1 MKIVVLDAYTG
12 NPGDLSWQPM
22 RELGELILYD
32 RTPPELIIERGR
44 EADAILI
51 NKVVITREMMEQWPR
66 LRYIG
71 VIATGFN
78 IVDIVAARDHG
89 IVVTNVPAYSTPSV
103 AQLAIAH
110 LLNICCQVQ
119 HYTDEVRDGMWS
131 RCPDFSFTDTRLMEV
146 AGKRIGIV
154 GFGQI
159 GQAVARIAQALGMTV
174 TAYTSKAASELPEG
188 VAKAESLDALV
199 SECDVVSL
207 HCPLNDDTRGMIDRR
222 RLWMM
227 KPTAILLNTAR
238 GPLVDD
244 AALAEALHE
253 GRIMAA
259 GLDVM
264 GQEPPAADNP
274 LLTAPNCYFTPHIAW
289 ASAEARA
296 RLMVVITRNLKTFME
311 GHPENQVN

>member
-22 RELGELILYD
+22 RELGDLILYD
-32 RTPPELIIERGR
+32 RTPPELIIERGL

-51 NKVVITREMMEQWPR
+51 NKIVITREMMQQWPR

-78 IVDIVAARDHG
+78 IVDIEAARDLG

-119 HYTDEVRDGMWS
+119 HYTDEVRDGMGS
-131 RCPDFSFTDTRLMEV
+131 RCPDFSFTDTRLTEL
-146 AGKRIGIV
+146 AGKRMGIV

-159 GQAVARIAQALGMTV
+159 GQAVAHIALAFGMTV
-174 TAYTSKAASELPEG
+174 TAFTSKAAADLPEG
-188 VAKAESLDALV
+188 VEKAESLDALV
-199 SECDVVSL
+199 AEADVVSL
-207 HCPLNDDTRGMIDRR
+207 HCPLNADTRGMIDAR
-222 RLWMM
+222 RLALM

-244 AALAEALHE
+244 QALADALHQ

-264 GQEPPAADNP
+264 GQEPPTADNP
-274 LLTAPNCYFTPHIAW
+274 LLSAPNCYFTPHIAW

-311 GHPENQVN
+311 GHPENKVN

>member
-22 RELGELILYD
+22 RELGDLILYD
-32 RTPPELIIERGR
+32 RTPPELIIERGK

-51 NKVVITREMMEQWPR
+51 NKIVITRQMMEQWPR

-78 IVDIVAARDHG
+78 IVDIEAARDHG

-146 AGKRIGIV
+146 AGKEMGIV
-154 GFGQI
+154 GLGQI
-159 GQAVARIAQALGMTV
+159 GQAVARIALALGMTV
-174 TAYTSKAASELPEG
+174 CAYTSKDASELPEG
-188 VAKAESLDALV
+188 VTKAESLDALV
-199 SECDVVSL
+199 ASCDVLSL
-207 HCPLNDDTRGMIDRR
+207 HCPITPETRGMIDRR
-222 RLWMM
+222 RLAMM
-227 KPTAILLNTAR
+227 KPTAIVLNTSR
-238 GPLVDD
+238 GPLIDEE
-244 AALAEALHE
+244 ALAEALRE
-253 GRIMAA
+253 KRIMAA

-264 GQEPPAADNP
+264 QIEPPKADCP
-274 LLTAPNCYFTPHIAW
+274 LLTEPNCYFTPHIAW
-289 ASAEARA
+289 ASREARA

-311 GHPENQVN
+311 GHPENKVN

>member
-238 GPLVDD
+238 GPLIDD

>member
-32 RTPPELIIERGR
+32 RTPPELIIERGM

-51 NKVVITREMMEQWPR
+51 NKIVITRQMMEQWPR

-78 IVDIVAARDHG
+78 IVDIEAARDHG
-89 IVVTNVPAYSTPSV
+89 IVVTNVPSYSTPSV
-103 AQLAIAH
+103 AQLTMAH

-119 HYTDEVRDGMWS
+119 HYTDEVREGMWS
-131 RCPDFSFTDTRLMEV
+131 RCPDFSFTDTRLMEI
-146 AGKRIGIV
+146 ADKRMGIV

-159 GQAVARIAQALGMTV
+159 GQAVAKIALSFGMKV
-174 TAYTSKAASELPEG
+174 TAFTSKEASALPPG
-188 VAKAESLDALV
+188 IDKAESLDALMTD
-199 SECDVVSL
+199 CDVVSL
-207 HCPLNDDTRGMIDRR
+207 HCPLNDETRGMIDRR
-222 RLWMM
+222 RIALM
-227 KPTAILLNTAR
+227 KPTAILLNTSR
-238 GPLVDD
+238 GPLIDEP
-244 AALAEALHE
+244 ALVEALTK

-264 GQEPPAADNP
+264 AVEPPRDDNP

-296 RLMVVITRNLKTFME
+296 RLMVIITRNLKTFME
-311 GHPENQVN
+311 GHPENKVN

>member
-22 RELGELILYD
+22 RELGDLILYD
-32 RTPPELIIERGR
+32 RTPPELIIERGM

-51 NKVVITREMMEQWPR
+51 NKIVITRQMMEQWPK

-78 IVDIVAARDHG
+78 IVDIEAARDHG

-146 AGKRIGIV
+146 AGKEMGIV

-159 GQAVARIAQALGMTV
+159 GQAVAKIAIALGMTV
-174 TAYTSKAASELPEG
+174 CAFTSKDASALPPG
-188 VAKAESLDALV
+188 VTKAESLDALMA
-199 SECDVVSL
+199 SCDVLSL
-207 HCPLNDDTRGMIDRR
+207 HCPLTPETRGMIDRR
-222 RLWMM
+222 RLAMM
-227 KPTAILLNTAR
+227 KPTAIVINTSR
-238 GPLVDD
+238 GPLIDEE
-244 AALAEALHE
+244 ALAEALHE
-253 GRIMAA
+253 NRIMAA
-259 GLDVM
+259 GLDVLAT
-264 GQEPPAADNP
+264 EPPKADNP
-274 LLTAPNCYFTPHIAW
+274 LLKAPNCYFTPHIAW

-311 GHPENQVN
+311 GHPENKVN

>member
-22 RELGELILYD
+22 RELGDLILYD
-32 RTPPELIIERGR
+32 RTPPELIIERGMD
-44 EADAILI
+44 ADAILI
-51 NKVVITREMMEQWPR
+51 NKIVITRQMMEQWPK

-78 IVDIVAARDHG
+78 IVDVEAARDHG

-146 AGKRIGIV
+146 AGKEMGIV

-159 GQAVARIAQALGMTV
+159 GQAVAKIAIALGMTV
-174 TAYTSKAASELPEG
+174 CAFTSKDASALPPG
-188 VAKAESLDALV
+188 VTKAESLDALMA
-199 SECDVVSL
+199 SCDVLSL
-207 HCPLNDDTRGMIDRR
+207 HCPLTPETRGMIDRR
-222 RLWMM
+222 RLAMM
-227 KPTAILLNTAR
+227 KPTAIVINTSR
-238 GPLVDD
+238 GPLIDEE
-244 AALAEALHE
+244 ALAEALHE
-253 GRIMAA
+253 NRIMAA
-259 GLDVM
+259 GLDVLAT
-264 GQEPPAADNP
+264 EPPKADNP
-274 LLTAPNCYFTPHIAW
+274 LLKAPNCYFTPHIAW

-311 GHPENQVN
+311 GHPENKVN

>member
-1 MKIVVLDAYTG
+1 MKIVVLDAYTS

-32 RTPPELIIERGR
+32 RTPPELIIERGKD
-44 EADAILI
+44 ADAILI
-51 NKVVITREMMEQWPR
+51 NKIVITRQMMEQWPK

-78 IVDIVAARDHG
+78 IVDIEAARDHG

-146 AGKRIGIV
+146 AGKEMGIV

-159 GQAVARIAQALGMTV
+159 GQAVAQIALALGMTV
-174 TAYTSKAASELPEG
+174 CAYTSKDVSALPPG
-188 VAKAESLDALV
+188 VTKAESLDALMA
-199 SECDVVSL
+199 SCDVLSL
-207 HCPLNDDTRGMIDRR
+207 HCPLTPETRGMIDRR
-222 RLWMM
+222 RLAMM
-227 KPTAILLNTAR
+227 KPTAIVINTSR
-238 GPLVDD
+238 GPLIDEE
-244 AALAEALHE
+244 ALAEALYE
-253 GRIMAA
+253 NRIMAA
-259 GLDVM
+259 GLDVLAT
-264 GQEPPAADNP
+264 EPPKADNP
-274 LLTAPNCYFTPHIAW
+274 LLKIPNCYFTPHIAW

-296 RLMVVITRNLKTFME
+296 RLMVVITHNLKTFME
-311 GHPENQVN
+311 GHPENKVN

>member
-1 MKIVVLDAYTG
+1 MKIVVLDAYTS

-32 RTPPELIIERGR
+32 RTPPELIIERGKD
-44 EADAILI
+44 ADAILI
-51 NKVVITREMMEQWPR
+51 NKIVITRQMMEQWPK

-78 IVDIVAARDHG
+78 IGDIEAARDHG

-146 AGKRIGIV
+146 AGKEMGIV

-159 GQAVARIAQALGMTV
+159 GQAVAQIALALGMTV
-174 TAYTSKAASELPEG
+174 CAYTSKDVSALPPG
-188 VAKAESLDALV
+188 VTKAESLDALMA
-199 SECDVVSL
+199 SCDVLSL
-207 HCPLNDDTRGMIDRR
+207 HCPLTPETRGMIDRR
-222 RLWMM
+222 RLAMM
-227 KPTAILLNTAR
+227 KPTAIVINTSR
-238 GPLVDD
+238 GPLIDEE
-244 AALAEALHE
+244 ALAEALYE
-253 GRIMAA
+253 NRIMAA
-259 GLDVM
+259 GLDVLAT
-264 GQEPPAADNP
+264 EPPKADNP
-274 LLTAPNCYFTPHIAW
+274 LLKIPNCYFTPHIAW

-296 RLMVVITRNLKTFME
+296 RLMVVITHNLKTFME
-311 GHPENQVN
+311 GHPENKVN

>member
-22 RELGELILYD
+22 RELGDLILYD
-32 RTPPELIIERGR
+32 RTPPELIVERGK

-51 NKVVITREMMEQWPR
+51 NKVVITRQMMEQWPR

-78 IVDIVAARDHG
+78 IVDIEAARDHG

-131 RCPDFSFTDTRLMEV
+131 RCPDFSFTDTRLTEV
-146 AGKRIGIV
+146 AGKCMGIV

-159 GQAVARIAQALGMTV
+159 GQAVARIAQALGMSV
-174 TAYTSKAASELPEG
+174 MAYTSKSAQQLPEG
-188 VAKAESLDALV
+188 VTKAESLDALV
-199 SECDVVSL
+199 AECDVLSL
-207 HCPLNDDTRGMIDRR
+207 HCPLTPDTRGMIDSR
-222 RLWMM
+222 RLALM
-227 KPTAILLNTAR
+227 KPTAIVLNTAR
-238 GPLVDD
+238 GPLIDEQ
-244 AALAEALHE
+244 ALADALKQ
-253 GRIMAA
+253 GRILAA

-264 GQEPPAADNP
+264 AVEPPKADSP
-274 LLTAPNCYFTPHIAW
+274 LLSAPNCYFTPHIAW

-311 GHPENQVN
+311 GHPENKVN

>member
-1 MKIVVLDAYTG
+1 
-12 NPGDLSWQPM
+12 
-22 RELGELILYD
+22 
-32 RTPPELIIERGR
+32 
-44 EADAILI
+44 
-51 NKVVITREMMEQWPR
+51 MMEQWPK

-78 IVDIVAARDHG
+78 IVDIEAARDHG

-146 AGKRIGIV
+146 AGKEMGIV

-159 GQAVARIAQALGMTV
+159 GQAVAHIALALGMTV
-174 TAYTSKAASELPEG
+174 CAYTSKDASALPPG
-188 VAKAESLDALV
+188 VTKAESLDALMA
-199 SECDVVSL
+199 SCDVLSL
-207 HCPLNDDTRGMIDRR
+207 HCPLTPETRGMIDRR
-222 RLWMM
+222 RLAMM
-227 KPTAILLNTAR
+227 KPTAIVLNTSR
-238 GPLVDD
+238 GPLIDEE
-244 AALAEALHE
+244 ALAEALHE
-253 GRIMAA
+253 NRIMAA
-259 GLDVM
+259 GLDVLAT
-264 GQEPPAADNP
+264 EPPKADNP
-274 LLTAPNCYFTPHIAW
+274 LLKAPNCYFTPHIAW

-311 GHPENQVN
+311 GHPENKVN

>member
-32 RTPPELIIERGR
+32 RTPPELIIERGM

-51 NKVVITREMMEQWPR
+51 NKIVITRQMMEQWPR

-78 IVDIVAARDHG
+78 IVDIEAARDHG
-89 IVVTNVPAYSTPSV
+89 IVVTNVPSYSTPSV
-103 AQLAIAH
+103 AQLTMAH

-119 HYTDEVRDGMWS
+119 HYTDEVREGMWS
-131 RCPDFSFTDTRLMEV
+131 RCPDFSFTDTRLMEI
-146 AGKRIGIV
+146 ADKRMGIV

-159 GQAVARIAQALGMTV
+159 GQAVAKIALSFGMKV
-174 TAYTSKAASELPEG
+174 TAFTSKEASALPSG
-188 VAKAESLDALV
+188 VDKAESLDALMTD
-199 SECDVVSL
+199 CDVVSL
-207 HCPLNDDTRGMIDRR
+207 HCPLNDETRGMIDRR
-222 RLWMM
+222 RIALM
-227 KPTAILLNTAR
+227 KPTAILLNTSR
-238 GPLVDD
+238 GPLIDEP
-244 AALAEALHE
+244 ALVEALTE

-264 GQEPPAADNP
+264 AVEPPRDDNP

-296 RLMVVITRNLKTFME
+296 RLMVIITRNLITFME
-311 GHPENQVN
+311 GHPENKVN

>member
-32 RTPPELIIERGR
+32 RTPPELIIERGM

-51 NKVVITREMMEQWPR
+51 NKIVITRQMMEQWPR

-78 IVDIVAARDHG
+78 IVDIEAARDHG
-89 IVVTNVPAYSTPSV
+89 IVVTNVPSYSTPSV
-103 AQLAIAH
+103 AQLTMAH

-119 HYTDEVRDGMWS
+119 HYTDEVREGMWS
-131 RCPDFSFTDTRLMEV
+131 RCPDFSFTDTRLMEI
-146 AGKRIGIV
+146 ADKRMGIV

-159 GQAVARIAQALGMTV
+159 GQAVAKIALSFGMKV
-174 TAYTSKAASELPEG
+174 TAFTSKEASALPPG
-188 VAKAESLDALV
+188 IDKAESLDALMTD
-199 SECDVVSL
+199 CDVVSL
-207 HCPLNDDTRGMIDRR
+207 HCPLNDETRGMIDRR
-222 RLWMM
+222 RIALM
-227 KPTAILLNTAR
+227 KPTAILLNTSR
-238 GPLVDD
+238 GPLIDEP
-244 AALAEALHE
+244 ALVEALTE

-264 GQEPPAADNP
+264 AVEPPRDDNP

-296 RLMVVITRNLKTFME
+296 RLMVIITRNLKTFME
-311 GHPENQVN
+311 GHPENKVN

>member
-22 RELGELILYD
+22 RELGDLILYD
-32 RTPPELIIERGR
+32 RTPPELIVERGK

-51 NKVVITREMMEQWPR
+51 NKVVITRQMMEQWPR

-78 IVDIVAARDHG
+78 IVDIEAARDHG

-131 RCPDFSFTDTRLMEV
+131 RCPDFSFTDTRLTEV
-146 AGKRIGIV
+146 AGKCMGIV

-159 GQAVARIAQALGMTV
+159 GQAVARIAQALGMSV
-174 TAYTSKAASELPEG
+174 MAYTSKSAHQLPEG
-188 VAKAESLDALV
+188 VTKAESLDALV
-199 SECDVVSL
+199 AECDVLSL
-207 HCPLNDDTRGMIDRR
+207 HCPLTPDTRGMIDSR
-222 RLWMM
+222 RLALM
-227 KPTAILLNTAR
+227 KPTAIVLNTAR
-238 GPLVDD
+238 GPLIDEQ
-244 AALAEALHE
+244 ALADALKQ
-253 GRIMAA
+253 GRILAA

-264 GQEPPAADNP
+264 AVEPPKADSP
-274 LLTAPNCYFTPHIAW
+274 LLSAPNCYFTPHIAW

-311 GHPENQVN
+311 GHPENKVN

>member
-22 RELGELILYD
+22 RELGELVLYD
-32 RTPPELIIERGR
+32 RTPPELVIERGK

-51 NKVVITREMMEQWPR
+51 NKIVITRQMMEQWPR

-78 IVDIVAARDHG
+78 IVDIEAARDHG

-103 AQLAIAH
+103 AQLAMAH

-131 RCPDFSFTDTRLMEV
+131 RCPDFSFTDTRLMEL
-146 AGKRIGIV
+146 ADKRMGIV

-159 GQAVARIAQALGMTV
+159 GQAVARIALALGMTV
-174 TAYTSKAASELPEG
+174 TAYTSKPADQLPAG
-188 VAKAESLDALV
+188 VDKAESLDALV
-199 SECDVVSL
+199 SEADVVSL
-207 HCPLNDDTRGMIDRR
+207 HCPLNADTRGMIDAR
-222 RLWMM
+222 RLALM
-227 KPTAILLNTAR
+227 KPTAILINTAR

-244 AALAEALHE
+244 AALAEALREH
-253 GRIMAA
+253 RIMAA

-274 LLTAPNCYFTPHIAW
+274 LLSAPNCYFTPHIAW

>member
-1 MKIVVLDAYTG
+1 
-12 NPGDLSWQPM
+12 M

-32 RTPPELIIERGR
+32 RTPPELIIERGM

-51 NKVVITREMMEQWPR
+51 NKIVITRQMMEQWPR

-78 IVDIVAARDHG
+78 IVDIEAARDHG
-89 IVVTNVPAYSTPSV
+89 IVVTNVPSYSTPSV
-103 AQLAIAH
+103 AQLTMAH

-119 HYTDEVRDGMWS
+119 HYTDEVREGMWS
-131 RCPDFSFTDTRLMEV
+131 RCPDFSFTDTRLMEI
-146 AGKRIGIV
+146 ADKRMGIV

-159 GQAVARIAQALGMTV
+159 GQAVAKIALSFGMKV
-174 TAYTSKAASELPEG
+174 TAFTSKEASALPSG
-188 VAKAESLDALV
+188 VDKAESLDALMTD
-199 SECDVVSL
+199 CDVVSL
-207 HCPLNDDTRGMIDRR
+207 HCPLNDETRGMIDRR
-222 RLWMM
+222 RIALM
-227 KPTAILLNTAR
+227 KPTAILLNTSR
-238 GPLVDD
+238 GPLIDEP
-244 AALAEALHE
+244 ALVEALTE

-264 GQEPPAADNP
+264 AVEPPRDDNP

-296 RLMVVITRNLKTFME
+296 RLMVIITRNLKTFME
-311 GHPENQVN
+311 GHPENKVN

>member
-32 RTPPELIIERGR
+32 RTPPELIIERGM

-51 NKVVITREMMEQWPR
+51 NKIVITRQMMEQWPR

-78 IVDIVAARDHG
+78 IVDIEAARDHG
-89 IVVTNVPAYSTPSV
+89 IVVTNVPSYSTPSV
-103 AQLAIAH
+103 AQLTMAH

-119 HYTDEVRDGMWS
+119 HYTDEVREGMWS
-131 RCPDFSFTDTRLMEV
+131 RCPDFSFTDTRLMEI
-146 AGKRIGIV
+146 ADKRMGIV

-159 GQAVARIAQALGMTV
+159 GQAVAKIALSFGMKV
-174 TAYTSKAASELPEG
+174 TAFTSKEASALPAG
-188 VAKAESLDALV
+188 VDKAESLDALMTD
-199 SECDVVSL
+199 CDVVSL
-207 HCPLNDDTRGMIDRR
+207 HCPLNDETRGMIDRR
-222 RLWMM
+222 RIALM
-227 KPTAILLNTAR
+227 KPTAILLNTSR
-238 GPLVDD
+238 GPLIDEP
-244 AALAEALHE
+244 ALVEALTE

-264 GQEPPAADNP
+264 AVEPPRDDNP

-296 RLMVVITRNLKTFME
+296 RLMVIITRNLKTFME
-311 GHPENQVN
+311 GHPENKVN

>member
-159 GQAVARIAQALGMTV
+159 GQAVTRIAQALGMTV
-174 TAYTSKAASELPEG
+174 TAYTSKAAGELPEG

-311 GHPENQVN
+311 GRPENQVN

>member
-22 RELGELILYD
+22 RELGDLILYD
-32 RTPPELIIERGR
+32 RTPPELIIERGL

-51 NKVVITREMMEQWPR
+51 NKIVITREMMQQWPR

-78 IVDIVAARDHG
+78 IVDIEAARDLG

-131 RCPDFSFTDTRLMEV
+131 RCPDFSFTDTRLTEL
-146 AGKRIGIV
+146 AGKRMGIV

-159 GQAVARIAQALGMTV
+159 GQAVAHIALAFGMTV
-174 TAYTSKAASELPEG
+174 TAFTSKAAADLPEG
-188 VAKAESLDALV
+188 VEKAESLDALV
-199 SECDVVSL
+199 AEADVVSL
-207 HCPLNDDTRGMIDRR
+207 HCPLNADTRGMIDAR
-222 RLWMM
+222 RLALM

-244 AALAEALHE
+244 QALADALHQ

-264 GQEPPAADNP
+264 GQEPPTADNP
-274 LLTAPNCYFTPHIAW
+274 LLSAPNCYFTPHIAW

-311 GHPENQVN
+311 GHPENKVN

>member
-32 RTPPELIIERGR
+32 RTPPELIIERGM

-51 NKVVITREMMEQWPR
+51 NKIVITRQMMEQWPR

-78 IVDIVAARDHG
+78 IVDIEAARDHG
-89 IVVTNVPAYSTPSV
+89 IVVTNVPSYSTPSV
-103 AQLAIAH
+103 AQLTMAH

-119 HYTDEVRDGMWS
+119 HYTDEVREGMWS
-131 RCPDFSFTDTRLMEV
+131 RCPDFSFTDTRLMEI
-146 AGKRIGIV
+146 ADKRMGIV

-159 GQAVARIAQALGMTV
+159 GQAVAKIALSFGMKV
-174 TAYTSKAASELPEG
+174 TAFTSKEASALPSG
-188 VAKAESLDALV
+188 VDKAESLDALMTD
-199 SECDVVSL
+199 CDVVSL
-207 HCPLNDDTRGMIDRR
+207 HCPLNDETRGMIDRR
-222 RLWMM
+222 RIALM
-227 KPTAILLNTAR
+227 KPTAILLNTSR
-238 GPLVDD
+238 GPLIDEP
-244 AALAEALHE
+244 ALVEALTE

-264 GQEPPAADNP
+264 AVEPPRDDNP

-296 RLMVVITRNLKTFME
+296 RLMVIITRNLKTFME
-311 GHPENQVN
+311 GHPENKVN

>member
-32 RTPPELIIERGR
+32 RTPPELIIERGM

-51 NKVVITREMMEQWPR
+51 NKIVITRQMMEQWPR

-78 IVDIVAARDHG
+78 IVDIEAARDHG
-89 IVVTNVPAYSTPSV
+89 IVVTNVPSYSTPSV
-103 AQLAIAH
+103 AQLTIAH

-119 HYTDEVRDGMWS
+119 HYTDEVREGMWS
-131 RCPDFSFTDTRLMEV
+131 RCPDFSFTDTRLMEI
-146 AGKRIGIV
+146 ADKRMGIV

-159 GQAVARIAQALGMTV
+159 GQAVAKIALSFGMKV
-174 TAYTSKAASELPEG
+174 TAFTSKEASALPSG
-188 VAKAESLDALV
+188 VDKAESLDALMTD
-199 SECDVVSL
+199 CDVVSL
-207 HCPLNDDTRGMIDRR
+207 HCPLNDETRGMIDRR
-222 RLWMM
+222 RIALM
-227 KPTAILLNTAR
+227 KPTAILLNTSR
-238 GPLVDD
+238 GPLIDEP
-244 AALAEALHE
+244 ALVEALTE

-264 GQEPPAADNP
+264 AVEPPRDDNP

-296 RLMVVITRNLKTFME
+296 RLMVIITRNLKTFME
-311 GHPENQVN
+311 GHPENKVN

>member
-22 RELGELILYD
+22 RELGDLVLYD
-32 RTPPELIIERGR
+32 RTPADLVIERGR

-51 NKVVITREMMEQWPR
+51 NKIVITREMMEQWPR

-78 IVDIVAARDHG
+78 IVDIEAARDHG

-103 AQLAIAH
+103 AQLAMAH

-131 RCPDFSFTDTRLMEV
+131 RCPDFSFTDTRLMELD
-146 AGKRIGIV
+146 GKRIGIV

-159 GQAVARIAQALGMTV
+159 GQAVARIAQSFGMTV
-174 TAYTSKAASELPEG
+174 TAFTSKAASDLPAG
-188 VAKAESLDALV
+188 VDKAESLDALMAEV
-199 SECDVVSL
+199 DVVSL
-207 HCPLNDDTRGMIDRR
+207 HCPLTADTRGMIDAR
-222 RLWMM
+222 RLALM
-227 KPTAILLNTAR
+227 KPSAILLNTAR

-244 AALAEALHE
+244 QALADALRE

-274 LLTAPNCYFTPHIAW
+274 LLNAPNCYFTPHIAW

-311 GHPENQVN
+311 GHPENKVN

>member
-22 RELGELILYD
+22 RELGELVLYD
-32 RTPPELIIERGR
+32 RTPPELIIERGKD
-44 EADAILI
+44 ADAILI
-51 NKVVITREMMEQWPR
+51 NKVVITREMMQQWPR

-78 IVDIVAARDHG
+78 IVDIEAARDHG

-146 AGKRIGIV
+146 AGKCMGIV

-159 GQAVARIAQALGMTV
+159 GQAVACIAQALGMSV
-174 TAYTSKAASELPEG
+174 MAFTSKAADALPQG
-188 VAKAESLDALV
+188 VTKAESLDDLV
-199 SECDVVSL
+199 QRCDVLSL
-207 HCPLNDDTRGMIDRR
+207 HCPLTPETRGMIDRR
-222 RLWMM
+222 RLWLM
-227 KPTAILLNTAR
+227 KPTAIVLNTAR
-238 GPLVDD
+238 GPLIDEQ
-244 AALAEALHE
+244 ALADALKQ

-264 GQEPPAADNP
+264 AVEPPKADSP

-289 ASAEARA
+289 ASAEARE

-311 GHPENQVN
+311 GHPENKVN